1 MSKILKLNSLL
12 LEARL
17 LRRTPSAYKR
27 QTSMASQY
35 IHFDHQI
42 NYNACLL
49 TTIETHWSYAQ
60 ILFFV
65 LLYM

>member
-1 MSKILKLNSLL
+1 
-12 LEARL
+12 
-17 LRRTPSAYKR
+17 
-27 QTSMASQY
+27 MASQY